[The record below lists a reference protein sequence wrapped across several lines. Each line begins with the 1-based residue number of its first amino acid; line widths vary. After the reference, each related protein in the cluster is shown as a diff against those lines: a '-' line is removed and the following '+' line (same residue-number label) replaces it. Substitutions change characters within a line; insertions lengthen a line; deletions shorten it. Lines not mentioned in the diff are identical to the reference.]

1 LNRTALN
8 YLDWQAITYGN
19 ELLKANNGMWSD
31 VNKAVLFNWELNM
44 KKLMCEVLE
53 NGADIIT
60 LQEVDSFRSNGEYNL
75 ERQMAK
81 LGYFGVHKEKPGR

>member
-1 LNRTALN
+1 
-8 YLDWQAITYGN
+8 
-19 ELLKANNGMWSD
+19 
-31 VNKAVLFNWELNM
+31 M

-81 LGYFGVHKEKPGR
+81 LGYFGVHKEKPGNGNGLMGFVDGPAIFWDPQKQNRFM